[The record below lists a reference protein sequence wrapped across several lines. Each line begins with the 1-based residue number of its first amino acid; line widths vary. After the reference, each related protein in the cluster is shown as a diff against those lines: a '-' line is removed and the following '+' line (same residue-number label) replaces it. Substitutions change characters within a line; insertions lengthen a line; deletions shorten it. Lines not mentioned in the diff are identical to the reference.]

1 MKTEFFLP
9 DPTNTFKLPLF
20 ESKVPAGFPSP
31 CEPHVKSRLNIHEY
45 LVEQEEATFFVS
57 VCGLSLV
64 DLNIVPGDIAVVNRA
79 LATEA
84 KIGDVILAV
93 LDGDF
98 TLKILSLAKDGKPL
112 LQVANPEMQPIQI
125 KEEMDFQIWGVV
137 TGIFRKMKR

>member
-1 MKTEFFLP
+1 MQL
-9 DPTNTFKLPLF
+9 NY
-20 ESKVPAGFPSP
+20 
-31 CEPHVKSRLNIHEY
+31 RLR
-45 LVEQEEATFFVS
+45 
-57 VCGLSLV
+57 LSLV